1 MSLIESIARGV
12 LGIVFLL
19 GVSYVL
25 STNRKNINWRLV
37 IGGIGLQIVLAILIL
52 KVPVIYGTF
61 QWIADRFVDLLNFTE
76 AGASFVFGNWPD
88 DAWIRHT
95 DFSTSPPTQNPFN
108 IGFMFAFRVLPTIIF
123 FAAFSSILYYFGIL
137 QRVIYVF
144 AWMMSK
150 IMKLSGAESIAAA
163 ANVFIGQT
171 EAPLV
176 IKPYLEQMTKSEILC
191 LMTGG
196 MATIAG
202 GVFALFVSLLGDEYA
217 IHFLTASIIS
227 APAAIVAAK
236 MLYPEENPELINRDL
251 SVPKDRLGANVLD
264 AISIGTTDGVRLAVN
279 VGAMLLVFLA
289 LIALLN
295 AIMFWIG
302 DITSLNDTISAS
314 TDGSFDGLS
323 MEYILGMLFAPVA
336 WLIGVPAQD
345 IVEVGQMLG
354 KKTVLNEV
362 IAYVDLSAYIN
373 ATEVKLSAKSIIIAT
388 YALSGFSNFSSI
400 GIQIGGISAIAPGQ
414 RKNLTEL
421 GIRALV
427 GGTIACFMTAAI
439 AGILF

>member
-12 LGIVFLL
+12 LGIIFLL
-19 GVSYVL
+19 GVCYVL
-25 STNRKNINWRLV
+25 STDRKNINWRLV
-37 IGGIGLQIVLAILIL
+37 IGGLGLQIVLAILIL
-52 KVPVIYGTF
+52 KVPVVYGTF
-61 QWIADRFVDLLNFTE
+61 QWLADRFVDLLNFTE
-76 AGASFVFGNWPD
+76 AGASFVFGMWPD
-88 DAWIRHT
+88 DAWIHQA
-95 DFSTSPPTQNPFN
+95 DFSTSPATQNPFH
-108 IGFMFAFRVLPTIIF
+108 IGFMFAFRVLPTIVF
-123 FAAFSSILYYFGIL
+123 FAAFSSVLYYFGIL
-137 QRVIYVF
+137 QRMIYVF

-176 IKPYLEQMTKSEILC
+176 IKPYLDKMTKSEMLC

-202 GVFALFVSLLGDEYA
+202 GVFALFVSLLGDEFA

-236 MLYPEENPELINRDL
+236 MLFPETNPELINTDL

-302 DITSLNDTISAS
+302 DITTINALISSS
-314 TDGSFDGLS
+314 TEGSFDGLS
-323 MEYILGMLFAPVA
+323 MEYILGMIFAPVA
-336 WLIGVPAQD
+336 WLIGVPSQD

-362 IAYVDLSAYIN
+362 IAYVDLSAYVSSTE
-373 ATEVKLSAKSIIIAT
+373 ATLSPRSILIAT
-388 YALSGFSNFSSI
+388 YALCGFSNFSSI
-400 GIQIGGISAIAPGQ
+400 GIQIGGISAIAPSQ
-414 RKNLTEL
+414 RKTLTEL
-421 GIRALV
+421 GIRALI
-427 GGTIACFMTAAI
+427 GGTVACFMTAAI
-439 AGILF
+439 AGMLL